1 MPIEVIQKQRPTT
14 TSKKNQKPVVIK
26 WNPQHIPNKGA
37 DMIRNHSI
45 MAAVNDIVQAISGAE
60 LISVNII
67 GKQDTGKTTLAKAV
81 AHLVHSMSEIP
92 FKINILGK
100 KELINLEDTVA
111 NLTPTNQIIVFD
123 DASFLGSNAT
133 KKEIDMISSVLSTI
147 RHLPGGKDVKIV
159 LIKNFHYT
167 KAIPPFLRQNN
178 FTFISSV
185 DTNEVKNLVD
195 MLGVK
200 YSGLIDQ
207 LSNLR
212 TEALISH
219 TFSFTLDKKKNKFK
233 YISKEPFLPYIYSN
247 GRASWI
253 VVAPKREWIQPICS
267 ICATSEGLQSQVD
280 VKQWA
285 KEFDEKFPGI
295 SKNIVKQALR
305 DLGIDS
311 YSKPY
316 VAARR
321 YFYNGLD
328 LKQFNIEDIAVAY
341 DLKPTITKL
350 RKKPSGVLIE

>member
-1 MPIEVIQKQRPTT
+1 MPVNIVIKQRAPSK
-14 TSKKNQKPVVIK
+14 SKKAEKPVVLK
-26 WNPQHIPNKGA
+26 WNPQHIAGQGA

-45 MAAVNDIVQAISGAE
+45 KAAANDIVQAISGAE

-67 GKQDTGKTTLAKAV
+67 GKQDTGKTTLAKAL
-81 AHLVHSMSEIP
+81 AHLVHDMSNIP

-100 KELINLEDTVA
+100 KELIHLDDTVSK
-111 NLTPTNQIIVFD
+111 LTPTNQIIVFD

-147 RHLPGGKDVKIV
+147 RHLDGGKDVKIV

-185 DTNEVKNLVD
+185 DTNEIKNLIE
-195 MLGVK
+195 MLGAK
-200 YSGLIDQ
+200 YTNLIDQ
-207 LSNLR
+207 LGNLR
-212 TEALISH
+212 SEALISH
-219 TFSFTLDKKKNKFK
+219 KFTFQLGKKNFFSYKAK
-233 YISKEPFLPYIYSN
+233 DPFWPYIYSN

-253 VVAPKREWIQPICS
+253 VVCPKREWIAPICS
-267 ICATSEGLQSQVD
+267 ICSTAEKQDSLVD
-280 VKQWA
+280 VEQW
-285 KEFDEKFPGI
+285 KNEFDAKFPGI
-295 SKNIVKQALR
+295 AKNIIKQALR

-341 DLKPTITKL
+341 GLKQTVTKL
-350 RKKPSGVLIE
+350 RKKPTGVLIE